1 MKFCDAYSLKR
12 KVNKSNSFVSLR
24 LKYISQRLTLGLLLV
39 LYVLITASCSP
50 GGNQFTITPKN
61 PNPSSKSV
69 YISNICEGSLSSG
82 AVSTN
87 FSSSISFAG
96 GNMRTKSASAGY
108 FLVSG
113 IGID

>member
-1 MKFCDAYSLKR
+1 MSISDNHIIAKR
-12 KVNKSNSFVSLR
+12 PIAWLF
-24 LKYISQRLTLGLLLV
+24 LLFSIIV
-39 LYVLITASCSP
+39 TVSCSP

-69 YISNICEGSLSSG
+69 YISNICEGSLSGGS
-82 AVSTN
+82 ASTN
-87 FSSSISFAG
+87 FASSISFAG
-96 GNMRTKSASAGY
+96 GNMRTKSASPGY